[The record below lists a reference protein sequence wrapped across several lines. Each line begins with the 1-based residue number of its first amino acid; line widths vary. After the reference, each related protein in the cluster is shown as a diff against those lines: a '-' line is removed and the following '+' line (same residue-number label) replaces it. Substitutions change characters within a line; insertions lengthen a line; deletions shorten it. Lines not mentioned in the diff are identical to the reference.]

1 MIFFNFKV
9 SYKVICCIMAVLYVY
24 VIILHSFV
32 IFSSATYLLTSFVSL
47 SYLFLPPNRTP
58 FQFYVMCCYLC
69 SSLLYLFLLR
79 ASPILRGPRP
89 LSPTLPRGGGHSKE
103 ACVDIF
109 VFKFLLFLPGLQGIS
124 NFVLLVLK
132 KFKLLCIY
140 MHIHTHTHISFTCT
154 TVLSPHTLT
163 FGFLC
168 FLSPVLT
175 CHIAQENKELL
186 NCNTYMLLKTII
198 NRKMNICKQSPS
210 FVIRKCKLKLLRF
223 HLIPVKM
230 AIMEK
235 SGQRHNSEVRS
246 TCSCR
251 ELRFGSQN
259 PNRRQITIYNSS
271 SKGI

>member
-175 CHIAQENKELL
+175 CTFIPYSLIHKHTQNCYICIKKCLNSYQCPKVIISEEETGCKE
-186 NCNTYMLLKTII
+186 
-198 NRKMNICKQSPS
+198 
-210 FVIRKCKLKLLRF
+210 
-223 HLIPVKM
+223 
-230 AIMEK
+230 
-235 SGQRHNSEVRS
+235 
-246 TCSCR
+246 
-251 ELRFGSQN
+251 
-259 PNRRQITIYNSS
+259 ITIKNYALLEPSLREICVLFN
-271 SKGI
+271 

>member
-58 FQFYVMCCYLC
+58 FQFYVMCRYLC

-79 ASPILRGPRP
+79 ASPIFRGPRP
-89 LSPTLPRGGGHSKE
+89 LSPTLPRGEGHSKE
-103 ACVDIF
+103 ACVGIF
-109 VFKFLLFLPGLQGIS
+109 VFQFLLFLHRSCIPGLQGIS

-140 MHIHTHTHISFTCT
+140 MHIYTHTHILHMHHCS
-154 TVLSPHTLT
+154 LSSPLT

-168 FLSPVLT
+168 FLSPVLPCT
-175 CHIAQENKELL
+175 FIPYSLIYKH
-186 NCNTYMLLKTII
+186 THTILCI
-198 NRKMNICKQSPS
+198 S
-210 FVIRKCKLKLLRF
+210 FFLFAYLF
-223 HLIPVKM
+223 
-230 AIMEK
+230 
-235 SGQRHNSEVRS
+235 
-246 TCSCR
+246 
-251 ELRFGSQN
+251 
-259 PNRRQITIYNSS
+259 
-271 SKGI
+271 